1 MYIVVGCT
9 AVHMCKLTI
18 HTHTNI
24 IIHTHIHIHSHRGL
38 TKKMRFLDYNF
49 DKPFHADKK
58 RDFVMVSTSIKLNQ
72 IKNPSIVHYAS
83 FMCFVL

>member
-1 MYIVVGCT
+1 MDAPQYTCVS
-9 AVHMCKLTI
+9 LQY
-18 HTHTNI
+18 THTNI
-24 IIHTHIHIHSHRGL
+24 IIHTHTHIHSHRGL

-49 DKPFHADKK
+49 DKPFNADKK
-58 RDFVMVSTSIKLNQ
+58 RDFVMVSASIKLNQ